1 MSPEAQR
8 IAIAEACGWRVE
20 NRDDGQIK
28 WSVLISPD
36 KRPVDSTSGSATLAN
51 FGCLPDYLNDLNAI
65 HSAELVLD
73 WDEQTSTQLFN
84 YRCALTKV
92 CGNDRDL
99 IPFASAWQRAEALL
113 KTLGKWDDSK

>member
-8 IAIAEACGWRVE
+8 IAIAEACGWKQHPY
-20 NRDDGQIK
+20 NRAYGSIGGDSAATGNPAVI
-28 WSVLISPD
+28 WPD
-36 KRPVDSTSGSATLAN
+36 R
-51 FGCLPDYLNDLNAI
+51 LPDYLNDLNAM
-65 HSAELVLD
+65 HAAELVLN
-73 WDEQTSTQLFN
+73 WDEQASTQLFN

-113 KTLGKWDDSK
+113 KTLGKWDGTK

>member
-8 IAIAEACGWRVE
+8 IAIAEVCGWTNLHMEPSRYPLEGMPNVFLE
-20 NRDDGQIK
+20 GTPPPKRK
-28 WSVLISPD
+28 SVFPWSV
-36 KRPVDSTSGSATLAN
+36 
-51 FGCLPDYLNDLNAI
+51 PDYLNDLNAM
-65 HSAELVLD
+65 HEAELVLD

-113 KTLGKWDDSK
+113 KTLGKWTD